1 MIIDQDLLLEL
12 KLDLCLYYYTIKVN
26 GGVYEGCTAPM
37 RDPYNFC
44 DDASFRNEEVW
55 EIEYVLDSM
64 RRTRRILDASYQKGW
79 FKYIVSNS
87 KHLSNNK

>member
-55 EIEYVLDSM
+55 EI
-64 RRTRRILDASYQKGW
+64 
-79 FKYIVSNS
+79 
-87 KHLSNNK
+87 